1 MKVGRKTVEVEKG
14 KYLDGDLQGD
24 LADEIDDPEVLAAL
38 DKIFERIEQESAE
51 GKGIPLR
58 TYIEEAE
65 ARFRE
70 RRQKL

>member
-1 MKVGRKTVEVEKG
+1 MEAAKDKNMIEQENLEEEI
-14 KYLDGDLQGD
+14 KYRQF
-24 LADEIDDPEVLAAL
+24 LAEI
-38 DKIFERIEQESAE
+38 DKIFERGEREVAE